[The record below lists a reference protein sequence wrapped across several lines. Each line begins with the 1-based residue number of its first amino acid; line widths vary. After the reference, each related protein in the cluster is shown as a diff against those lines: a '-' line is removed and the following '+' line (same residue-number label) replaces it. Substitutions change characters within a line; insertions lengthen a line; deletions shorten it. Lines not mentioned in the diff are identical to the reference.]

1 MTPVSQSTVDQ
12 VRGLLVGLKM
22 ARALETLDDVMRRL
36 EQGELSALE
45 AIHGLLA
52 EEFETRVKAAAS
64 RWAL

>member
-36 EQGELSALE
+36 EQSELLALE

-52 EEFETRVKAAAS
+52 EEF
-64 RWAL
+64 